1 MNDADSMIAC
11 LSAIGDADIDIV
23 PIVFERFF
31 ATYPQHR
38 AEFINIEAASGR
50 MTNETIEALV
60 GLATDEYWV
69 PTTIIN
75 FVDLHRN
82 YGSYNASLYAAWI
95 DIVIDV
101 VRESTGDNWHPSHEA
116 AWQRQA
122 KRLVTM
128 IDKACLR

>member
-1 MNDADSMIAC
+1 MNDAESMMAG

-23 PIVFERFF
+23 PIVFEWFF
-31 ATYPQHR
+31 AAYPEHR
-38 AEFINIEAASGR
+38 AAFINIDAASGR
-50 MTNETIEALV
+50 MTNETIEALI

-82 YGSYNASLYAAWI
+82 YGNYAASLYAAWI

-101 VRESTGDNWHPSHEA
+101 IRESAGDQWHPSHET

-128 IDKACLR
+128 IEAACVR